1 MDRFQERIIRAIDK
15 RENCG
20 LKNDTMVHNSYHT
33 ENDFTSNLFVGSEH
47 IATFYYRHSINDL
60 NFNCYGGTLTYNN
73 FDHDN
78 GDYIKAI
85 ENDNWAIDEIVFNER
100 AIARVGGYLAVRYRN
115 FLTKHYVEKGVK
127 IVNERYVTV

>member
-47 IATFYYRHSINDL
+47 IATVYYRHSINDL

-100 AIARVGGYLAVRYRN
+100 AIARVLGTNAVRYRN
-115 FLTKHYVEKGVK
+115 F
-127 IVNERYVTV
+127 